1 MAEPPACG
9 ELAWCAVFSPD
20 PAKGNPTLVV
30 RLPAWPAVERLRA
43 IAALGRGTETTFVV
57 GDESRITLRWF
68 AEDREVPLCGHG
80 ALAAGTLFRSWLP
93 DGACT
98 EVDNLRGRLWL
109 ARRGD
114 TAFIVLKRTPLTPVD
129 AGPLDVGLP
138 VRHAFDAGRDFL
150 LIVEDEAA
158 LVAYRPD
165 PEVLARLPKLGCI
178 LAAPAAEASA
188 AFRFFAPRAG
198 IPEDRA
204 SGSVIPALVEYWGGS
219 NTSQYRFRQRA
230 PSGAVEIRA
239 SRWAEGVAVGGDVV
253 TFVRGRLSPH
263 LALDHF

>member
-1 MAEPPACG
+1 
-9 ELAWCAVFSPD
+9 VFSPD

-57 GDESRITLRWF
+57 GEPSRITLRWF

-80 ALAAGTLFRSWLP
+80 ALAASRLFGSWLP
-93 DGACT
+93 DGACA

-114 TAFIVLKRTPLTPVD
+114 APFIVLRRTPLTAVD
-129 AGPLDVGLP
+129 AGPLDIGVP

-165 PEVLARLPKLGCI
+165 PAVLGRLPKLGCI
-178 LAAPAAEASA
+178 LAAPASGATA

-204 SGSVIPALVEYWGGS
+204 SGSVIPALVAYWGGHG
-219 NTSQYRFRQRA
+219 TSEYRFRQRS

-239 SRWAEGVAVGGDVV
+239 SQWTEGVAIGGDVV
-253 TFVRGRLSPH
+253 TLGRGRLSPD
-263 LALDHF
+263 LALDRF